1 MCVEMDIRLKFML
14 IPALVLLPVTLLLLL
29 ALNSFVNRQLVEEV
43 RNELEAIAS
52 TTATALKPY
61 GIEHD
66 IAIMDQ
72 LADEL
77 GTASDA
83 RITILMNDG
92 RILGDSD
99 LSASQIETADSY
111 ADRPELID
119 ALSKGKGH
127 SLRYS
132 DTLKHEMLYFA
143 VRQLVGE
150 EPIEH
155 GYESDASHSHNMRH
169 FHVVRAARSTDQMLA
184 HFLPIKLAFYSAA
197 LTGAVAIILIGIAGG
212 RHLASRA
219 QQTTRLLEQKVAER
233 TKSINLLQRLGSSL
247 SACSKMD
254 EAAEVIHH
262 MIGRLLPETR
272 GAIFITKSSR
282 NAEEM
287 LVCWG
292 GRVARRA
299 TVQPRHLLG
308 HAQGAHAPLKR

>member
-1 MCVEMDIRLKFML
+1 
-14 IPALVLLPVTLLLLL
+14 
-29 ALNSFVNRQLVEEV
+29 
-43 RNELEAIAS
+43 
-52 TTATALKPY
+52 
-61 GIEHD
+61 
-66 IAIMDQ
+66 
-72 LADEL
+72 
-77 GTASDA
+77 
-83 RITILMNDG
+83 
-92 RILGDSD
+92 
-99 LSASQIETADSY
+99 
-111 ADRPELID
+111 
-119 ALSKGKGH
+119 
-127 SLRYS
+127 
-132 DTLKHEMLYFA
+132 
-143 VRQLVGE
+143 
-150 EPIEH
+150 
-155 GYESDASHSHNMRH
+155 
-169 FHVVRAARSTDQMLA
+169 
-184 HFLPIKLAFYSAA
+184 
-197 LTGAVAIILIGIAGG
+197 
-212 RHLASRA
+212 A